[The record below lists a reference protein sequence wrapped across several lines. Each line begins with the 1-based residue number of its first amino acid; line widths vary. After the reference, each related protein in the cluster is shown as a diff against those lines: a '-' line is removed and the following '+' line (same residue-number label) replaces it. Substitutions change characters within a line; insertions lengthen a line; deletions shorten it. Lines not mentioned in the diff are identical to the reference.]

1 MRLRWLKPL
10 VIVQG
15 IIFLGLMA
23 AVIVIMITGLPG
35 RGSNAAPPTASVPQ
49 LPPGLEGSLLLPK
62 NSRVLDLMAS
72 GDRLIL
78 RIRLAD
84 GTERIYA
91 IDSRSLKP
99 IGGLTIQVER

>member
-1 MRLRWLKPL
+1 
-10 VIVQG
+10 
-15 IIFLGLMA
+15 MA
-23 AVIVIMITGLPG
+23 AVVVVMITGLPG
-35 RGSNAAPPTASVPQ
+35 RGRETAAALPNAASVP
-49 LPPGLEGSLLLPK
+49 LPPGLDSSLMLPK
-62 NSRVLDLMAS
+62 NSRVLDLLAS

-78 RIRLAD
+78 RVRLAD